1 MKLARSR
8 GVYNRIYTPELWE
21 QVNPEN
27 KAILEDFLAEYRQ
40 QKKANSTIEAYFQDG
55 RFILIY
61 VLLHHKNKSI
71 LEMSKKDFRNMSI
84 WLSEDCNMSA
94 NRVNRLKATV
104 NSMLTYCEEDDE
116 YNYDINYAKK
126 VKGLP
131 RERVK
136 TNDDDFFF
144 TFKEFIAVRDRLV
157 EMGDLQT
164 AVLWSLSYDS
174 AGRRNEI
181 YQVKKTGLLDGNKT
195 NIVRGKRGKTF
206 PLVYLN
212 DTKELIRQYLEERGD
227 DNIESLWINGHGK
240 NKVEVTKDA
249 LYNRILKCSKILSE
263 IRGEEVNIFPH
274 SIRHSR
280 LECLSTGQD
289 ERLKNPDGTNK
300 VFDLDHVRVVA
311 HHTDVG
317 TTQGYLKNKDEDVIN
332 DMFGFEG

>member
-8 GVYNRIYTPELWE
+8 GVYNRVYTPELWE

-116 YNYDINYAKK
+116 YNYDVNYAKK

-157 EMGDLQT
+157 EIGDLQT

-227 DNIESLWINGHGK
+227 DDIESLWINGHGK

-289 ERLKNPDGTNK
+289 ERLKNSDGTNK

>member
-8 GVYNRIYTPELWE
+8 GVYNRVYTPELWE

-144 TFKEFIAVRDRLV
+144 TFKEFIAVRNRLV

-212 DTKELIRQYLEERGD
+212 DTKELIRQYLEERGND
-227 DNIESLWINGHGK
+227 DIESLWINGHGK

>member
-8 GVYNRIYTPELWE
+8 GVYNRVYTPELWG

-116 YNYDINYAKK
+116 YNYDVNYAKK

-136 TNDDDFFF
+136 TNDNDFFF
-144 TFKEFIAVRDRLV
+144 TFKEFIAVRDKLV

-195 NIVRGKRGKTF
+195 NIVKGKRGKTF

-227 DNIESLWINGHGK
+227 DDIESLWINGHGK

>member
-8 GVYNRIYTPELWE
+8 GVYNRVYTPELWE

-116 YNYDINYAKK
+116 YNYDVNYAKK

-136 TNDDDFFF
+136 TNDNDFFF
-144 TFKEFIAVRDRLV
+144 TFKEFIAVRDKLV

-181 YQVKKTGLLDGNKT
+181 YQVKKAGLLDGNKT
-195 NIVRGKRGKTF
+195 NIVKGKRGKTF

-212 DTKELIRQYLEERGD
+212 DTKELIRQYLEERGND
-227 DNIESLWINGHGK
+227 DIESLWINGHGK

>member
-8 GVYNRIYTPELWE
+8 GVYNRVYTPELWK

-116 YNYDINYAKK
+116 YNYDVNYAKK

-181 YQVKKTGLLDGNKT
+181 YQVKKIGLLDGNKT

-227 DNIESLWINGHGK
+227 DDIESLWINGHGK

-300 VFDLDHVRVVA
+300 IFDLDHVRVVA

>member
-8 GVYNRIYTPELWE
+8 GVYNRVYTPELWE

-116 YNYDINYAKK
+116 YNYDVNYAKK

-144 TFKEFIAVRDRLV
+144 TFKEFIAVRDKLV

-195 NIVRGKRGKTF
+195 NIVKGKRGKTF

-227 DNIESLWINGHGK
+227 DDIESLWINGHGK
-240 NKVEVTKDA
+240 NKVGVTKDA

>member
-8 GVYNRIYTPELWE
+8 GVYNRVYTPELWE

-116 YNYDINYAKK
+116 YNYDVNYAKK

-144 TFKEFIAVRDRLV
+144 TFKEFIAVRDKLV

-195 NIVRGKRGKTF
+195 NIVKGKRGKTF

-227 DNIESLWINGHGK
+227 DDIESLWINGHGK

>member
-8 GVYNRIYTPELWE
+8 GVYNRVYTPELWE

-116 YNYDINYAKK
+116 YNYDVNYAKK

-136 TNDDDFFF
+136 TNDNDFFF
-144 TFKEFIAVRDRLV
+144 TFKEFIAVRDKLV

-195 NIVRGKRGKTF
+195 NIVKGKRGKTF

-227 DNIESLWINGHGK
+227 DDIESLWINGHGK

>member
-8 GVYNRIYTPELWE
+8 GVYNRVYTPELWE

-116 YNYDINYAKK
+116 YNYDVNYAKK

-144 TFKEFIAVRDRLV
+144 TFKEFIVVRDKLV

-195 NIVRGKRGKTF
+195 NIVKGKRGKTF

-227 DNIESLWINGHGK
+227 DDIESLWINGHGK

-289 ERLKNPDGTNK
+289 ERLKNPDGTNE

>member
-8 GVYNRIYTPELWE
+8 GVYNRVYTPELWE

-116 YNYDINYAKK
+116 YNYDVNYAKK

-144 TFKEFIAVRDRLV
+144 TFKEFIAVRNRLV
-157 EMGDLQT
+157 EIGDLQT

-195 NIVRGKRGKTF
+195 NIVKGKRGKTF

-227 DNIESLWINGHGK
+227 DDIESLWINGHGK

-280 LECLSTGQD
+280 LEYLSTGQD

>member
-8 GVYNRIYTPELWE
+8 GVYNRVYTPELWE

-116 YNYDINYAKK
+116 YNYDVNYAKK

-195 NIVRGKRGKTF
+195 NIVKGKRGKTF

-227 DNIESLWINGHGK
+227 DDIESLWINGHGK

-289 ERLKNPDGTNK
+289 ERLKNPDGSNK

>member
-8 GVYNRIYTPELWE
+8 GVYNRVYTPELWE

-195 NIVRGKRGKTF
+195 NVVRGKRGKTF

-227 DNIESLWINGHGK
+227 DDIESLWINGHGK

-332 DMFGFEG
+332 DMFGFE

>member
-8 GVYNRIYTPELWE
+8 GVYNRVYTPELWE

-116 YNYDINYAKK
+116 YNYDVNYAKK

-136 TNDDDFFF
+136 TNDNDFFF
-144 TFKEFIAVRDRLV
+144 TFKEFIAVRDKLV

-195 NIVRGKRGKTF
+195 NIVKGKRGKTF

-212 DTKELIRQYLEERGD
+212 DTKELIRQYFEERGD
-227 DNIESLWINGHGK
+227 DDIESLWINGHGK

>member
-8 GVYNRIYTPELWE
+8 GVYNRVYTPELWE

-227 DNIESLWINGHGK
+227 DDIESLWINGHGK

-332 DMFGFEG
+332 DMFGFE

>member
-104 NSMLTYCEEDDE
+104 NSMLAYCEEDDE

-227 DNIESLWINGHGK
+227 DDIESLWINGHGK

>member
-8 GVYNRIYTPELWE
+8 GVYNRVYTPELWE

-116 YNYDINYAKK
+116 YNYDVNYAKK

-144 TFKEFIAVRDRLV
+144 TFKEFIAVRDKLV

-195 NIVRGKRGKTF
+195 NIVKGKRGKTF

-227 DNIESLWINGHGK
+227 DNIESLWINGHDK

>member
-8 GVYNRIYTPELWE
+8 GVYNRVYTPELWK

-116 YNYDINYAKK
+116 YNYDVNYAKK

-227 DNIESLWINGHGK
+227 DDIESLWINGHGK

>member
-1 MKLARSR
+1 MARSR
-8 GVYNRIYTPELWE
+8 GVYNRVYTPELWE

-55 RFILIY
+55 RFVLIY

-116 YNYDINYAKK
+116 YNYDVNYAKK

-144 TFKEFIAVRDRLV
+144 TFKEFIAVRDKLV

-195 NIVRGKRGKTF
+195 NIVKGKRGKTF

-227 DNIESLWINGHGK
+227 DDIESLWINGHGK
-240 NKVEVTKDA
+240 NKAEVTKDA

>member
-8 GVYNRIYTPELWE
+8 GVYNRVYTPELWE

-227 DNIESLWINGHGK
+227 DDIESLWINGHGK

>member
-8 GVYNRIYTPELWE
+8 GVYNRVYTPELWE

-212 DTKELIRQYLEERGD
+212 DTKELIRQYLEERGND
-227 DNIESLWINGHGK
+227 DIESLWINGHGK

-289 ERLKNPDGTNK
+289 ERLKNSDGTNK

>member
-8 GVYNRIYTPELWE
+8 GVYNRVYTPELWE

-116 YNYDINYAKK
+116 YNYDVNYAKK

-195 NIVRGKRGKTF
+195 NIVKGKRGKTF

-227 DNIESLWINGHGK
+227 DDIESLWINGHGK

-289 ERLKNPDGTNK
+289 ERLKNSDGTNK

>member
-8 GVYNRIYTPELWE
+8 GVYNRVYTPELWE

-116 YNYDINYAKK
+116 YNYDVNYAKK

-195 NIVRGKRGKTF
+195 NIVKGKRGKTF

-227 DNIESLWINGHGK
+227 DDIESLWINGHGK
-240 NKVEVTKDA
+240 NKAEVAKDA

>member
-8 GVYNRIYTPELWE
+8 GVYNRVYTPELWE

-289 ERLKNPDGTNK
+289 ERLKNSDGTNK

>member
-8 GVYNRIYTPELWE
+8 GVYNRVYTPELWE

-157 EMGDLQT
+157 EIGDLQT

-195 NIVRGKRGKTF
+195 NIVKGKRGKTF

-227 DNIESLWINGHGK
+227 DDIESLWINGHGK

>member
-8 GVYNRIYTPELWE
+8 GVYNRVYTPELWE

-116 YNYDINYAKK
+116 YNYDVNYAKK

-195 NIVRGKRGKTF
+195 NIVKGKRGKTF

-212 DTKELIRQYLEERGD
+212 DTKELIRQYLEERGND
-227 DNIESLWINGHGK
+227 DIESLWINGHGK
-240 NKVEVTKDA
+240 NKVEVTKNA

>member
-8 GVYNRIYTPELWE
+8 GVYNRVYTPELWE

-55 RFILIY
+55 RFVLIY
-61 VLLHHKNKSI
+61 ILLHHKNKSI

-116 YNYDINYAKK
+116 YNYDVNYAKK

-144 TFKEFIAVRDRLV
+144 TFKEFIAVRDKLV

-195 NIVRGKRGKTF
+195 NIVKGKRGKTF

-212 DTKELIRQYLEERGD
+212 DTKELIHQYLEERGD
-227 DNIESLWINGHGK
+227 DDIESLWINGHGK

-289 ERLKNPDGTNK
+289 ERLKNPDGSNK